1 METIIVHELVPGADT
16 INEGK
21 QVGAALGAALNR
33 EQLVS
38 LSFSHIES
46 ASSSFVT
53 ASLIPSVRA
62 LGPSEFKQGVW
73 ISNASWQIEDIVR
86 RRLEH
91 ELRMAELDP

>member
-1 METIIVHELVPGADT
+1 METIIVCELVPGADT

-21 QVGAALGAALNR
+21 QVGAALGVALNR

-53 ASLIPSVRA
+53 AFLLPSVHA
-62 LGPSEFKQGVW
+62 LGPSEFKQRVR

-91 ELRMAELDP
+91 ELRMAESSP

>member
-1 METIIVHELVPGADT
+1 MVTIIVHELVPGADT

-21 QVGAALGAALNR
+21 QVGAALGAALNS

-46 ASSSFVT
+46 ASSNFVT

-62 LGPSEFKQGVW
+62 LGPSEFKQRVR
-73 ISNASWQIEDIVR
+73 ISDASWQIADIVR

-91 ELRMAELDP
+91 ELRMVELDP